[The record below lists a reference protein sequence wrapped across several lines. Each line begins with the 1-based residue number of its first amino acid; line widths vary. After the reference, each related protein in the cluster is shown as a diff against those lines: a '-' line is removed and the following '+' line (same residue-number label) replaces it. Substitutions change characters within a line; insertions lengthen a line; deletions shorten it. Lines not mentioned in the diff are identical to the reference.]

1 MYATHD
7 RELSDD
13 APRGVSPPTT
23 RHDPT
28 THAAPEP
35 RPSACDSDLKAPTRE
50 HSWVGLTHSQ
60 DDFDECTR
68 TCSDPDMDGP
78 VPPRRGESYHSDQH
92 FGESDYVRVRNLVRE
107 YIAYRGRASSPA
119 RTIESVTDTV
129 TRQVMNDL
137 GVTVER
143 HEARSDAEPQNIMSE
158 AVLPAAF
165 DRESAGGAQPLADAA
180 PPRTCAPPA
189 LDEGSIPDRVAA
201 SATKTVL
208 PSTSKRV
215 VYRVTDGEREPTG
228 RPDDARPAA
237 ACRGLPRLPR
247 PTAYSRTVDLY
258 LLA

>member
-7 RELSDD
+7 RELFDD
-13 APRGVSPPTT
+13 VPRGASPPNTL
-23 RHDPT
+23 HDPT

-68 TCSDPDMDGP
+68 TYSDPDMDGP

-137 GVTVER
+137 GVTVEQR
-143 HEARSDAEPQNIMSE
+143 EARADTEPQHMSE
-158 AVLPAAF
+158 TVLPTTF
-165 DRESAGGAQPLADAA
+165 DGKSSGGDAPLADAA
-180 PPRTCAPPA
+180 PPRTWTPPE
-189 LDEGSIPDRVAA
+189 LDEGSIPDRDRVAA

-228 RPDDARPAA
+228 RPDD
-237 ACRGLPRLPR
+237 
-247 PTAYSRTVDLY
+247 VMV
-258 LLA
+258 